1 MLAAAATVLAENAK
15 GSLMF
20 LALPRG
26 ALNML
31 EDTDRVGEGLR
42 KMLLRDRYIQYLIR
56 GLHKED
62 NRADETK
69 FPRAAKWKK

>member
-1 MLAAAATVLAENAK
+1 
-15 GSLMF
+15 
-20 LALPRG
+20 
-26 ALNML
+26 ML

-56 GLHKED
+56 GLRKED

-69 FPRAAKWKK
+69 FP